1 MGLGCPFGCWVVGLC
16 LHEEVRVTS
25 VLIIY
30 QKKVIN
36 MTTICAISSLG
47 EGLIIAGVVALLGL
61 FGYFGNRL
69 LETLRKLTEAIAELK
84 TFSATFQEQL
94 KSKDMMCQFWRAQQN
109 DNYKHICKEVDELR
123 NEVHKRK
130 SVKKAVTDEEE

>member
-1 MGLGCPFGCWVVGLC
+1 
-16 LHEEVRVTS
+16 
-25 VLIIY
+25 
-30 QKKVIN
+30 

-69 LETLRKLTEAIAELK
+69 LDTLRQLADAITELK

-94 KSKDMMCQFWRAQQN
+94 KSKDTMCQFWRTQQN
-109 DNYKHICKEVDELR
+109 DNYKHLCREVDELKADIHR
-123 NEVHKRK
+123 RKTVKNGEKR
-130 SVKKAVTDEEE
+130 